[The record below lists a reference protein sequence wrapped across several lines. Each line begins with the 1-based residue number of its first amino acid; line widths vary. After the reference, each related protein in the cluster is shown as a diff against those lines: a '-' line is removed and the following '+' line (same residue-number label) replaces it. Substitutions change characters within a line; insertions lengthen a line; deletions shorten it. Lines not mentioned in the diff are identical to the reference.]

1 MVRLSV
7 QRSARADGPGL
18 PRSPALWLARRCST
32 GHGCPFPIIEAN
44 VAEPRF
50 LLLTA
55 VRRTAPEPVLDT
67 VLVEPRNLLEPD

>member
-1 MVRLSV
+1 MVRLLCGDRLGPIVPSPWESGLTRSSALDRPWLSV
-7 QRSARADGPGL
+7 S
-18 PRSPALWLARRCST
+18 
-32 GHGCPFPIIEAN
+32 FIEAN

-67 VLVEPRNLLEPD
+67 VLVEPRNSLEPD

>member
-1 MVRLSV
+1 MARPPMLDRPWLSV
-7 QRSARADGPGL
+7 S
-18 PRSPALWLARRCST
+18 
-32 GHGCPFPIIEAN
+32 IIEAN